1 MSRLHPS
8 IWLSVVL
15 IEDRPLDELD
25 SSSLAVRGLSVLSS
39 LEFHCVV
46 VPVVVVSLWG
56 YRVRCIALVG
66 LTLPSS

>member
-46 VPVVVVSLWG
+46 VPVVLSLWG